1 MTKGIATRGQLGTM
15 LLLAALATAGC
26 GAASAPSSTSGSWA
40 ATTALNSRI
49 LSSPAQLAEITAH
62 QPTVLLYMATGC
74 VSCVADVNALRQA
87 MASHPGIRAVGVDI
101 VAADSP
107 KQLRSFLEDQGVADA
122 PLLWVIDRD
131 GSIVSRYGVAALGAT
146 VGIDT
151 TGAVRFDNPGPSDT
165 AHLAAQL
172 ALLKA

>member
-1 MTKGIATRGQLGTM
+1 MIRAIRTRGQLGAM

-26 GAASAPSSTSGSWA
+26 GAASAHLSITGSGSA
-40 ATTALNSRI
+40 SSALNARI
-49 LSSPAQLAEITAH
+49 LSSPAQLTQITAH
-62 QPTVLLYMATGC
+62 QPTVLLFMATGC
-74 VSCVADVNALRQA
+74 VSCVADVSSLRQA
-87 MASHPGIRAVGVDI
+87 MASHPGIRAVGIDI

-107 KQLRSFLEDQGVADA
+107 QQLGSFLEARGVADA

-131 GSIVSRYGVAALGAT
+131 GSIVSRYGVAALAAT
-146 VGIDT
+146 VGIDR
-151 TGAVRFDNPGPSDT
+151 TGTVRFDNPGPSDT